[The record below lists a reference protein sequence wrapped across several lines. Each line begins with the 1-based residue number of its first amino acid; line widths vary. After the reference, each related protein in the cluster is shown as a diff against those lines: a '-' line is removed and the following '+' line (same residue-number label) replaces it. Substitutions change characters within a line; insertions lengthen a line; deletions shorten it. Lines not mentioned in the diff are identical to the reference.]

1 MRGLFVAYFLMKDVL
16 REVGKLEEAVR
27 TLNWY
32 AITNEVY
39 PEPAVNGID
48 IDTFNTKLQGRIAS
62 ILIMEDTPEKL
73 QYLRSFSRWLD
84 KGCLPAPGL
93 AGSFKPDGAC
103 FHHCNN
109 YPAYAVGGLDGATNM
124 IYLLSGTEFRLSEQA
139 HETVKKVLLTM
150 RFYCNLKQWSLSMS
164 GRHPNGGGSL
174 IPIQYAT
181 MAIAGTPDGKQKYD
195 PEMAAAYLRLVAYTE
210 APDKNAPDYLP
221 KASTR
226 HELEMK
232 KLLEAQGFRR
242 NPTRKAIWLW
252 VTVVYP
258 YSVAATGLP

>member
-1 MRGLFVAYFLMKDVL
+1 
-16 REVGKLEEAVR
+16 
-27 TLNWY
+27 
-32 AITNEVY
+32 
-39 PEPAVNGID
+39 
-48 IDTFNTKLQGRIAS
+48 
-62 ILIMEDTPEKL
+62 
-73 QYLRSFSRWLD
+73 
-84 KGCLPAPGL
+84 
-93 AGSFKPDGAC
+93 
-103 FHHCNN
+103 
-109 YPAYAVGGLDGATNM
+109 
-124 IYLLSGTEFRLSEQA
+124 
-139 HETVKKVLLTM
+139 
-150 RFYCNLKQWSLSMS
+150 
-164 GRHPNGGGSL
+164 
-174 IPIQYAT
+174 

-221 KASTR
+221 KASTC